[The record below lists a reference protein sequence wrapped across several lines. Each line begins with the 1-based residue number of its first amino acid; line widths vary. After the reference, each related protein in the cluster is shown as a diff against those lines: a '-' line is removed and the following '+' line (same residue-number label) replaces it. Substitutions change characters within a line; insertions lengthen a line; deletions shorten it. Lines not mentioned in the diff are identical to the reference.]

1 MDGASRMKNKDT
13 SCRLIFGAVLTLV
26 LLSCSGCQL
35 EYLLAG
41 NGVDQSVYHIKKK
54 DRVLVLVDSS
64 SISPLSIHAMSQLIT
79 ATNQDLYRAG
89 VAKNLVPAYRL
100 IALMKSHPV
109 SYREMGI
116 ADIAKALNANLVIYL
131 YIERFRN
138 RLLSAKQISEGDA
151 QAYLKLVSES
161 GMRLWPKTAAPG
173 QLITAKVPPNLAM
186 TQTHT
191 AVEDSL
197 LAQLANTTAG
207 FFHAHAR
214 SYSQAEKANMT
225 SPP

>member
-1 MDGASRMKNKDT
+1 MKKKYPIFRT
-13 SCRLIFGAVLTLV
+13 LIGTAVTLL

-41 NGVDQSVYHIKKK
+41 NGIDQSVYHIKKK

-64 SISPLSIHAMSQLIT
+64 SFSPLSIHAMSQLIT
-79 ATNQDLYRAG
+79 AVNQNLYRNG
-89 VAKNLVPAYRL
+89 VTKNLIPAYRL

-116 ADIAKALNANLVIYL
+116 ADIARALKANLVVYI

-138 RLLSAKQISEGDA
+138 KRLSAKQITEGDA
-151 QAYLKLVSES
+151 QAYVKLVSES
-161 GMRLWPKTAAPG
+161 GHRLWPKTAAPG
-173 QLITAKVPPNLAM
+173 ELVTARVPANLAM

-191 AVEDSL
+191 AVADSL
-197 LAQLANTTAG
+197 LAQIADTTAG
-207 FFHAHAR
+207 FFYTHSRGYTPSHGAQM
-214 SYSQAEKANMT
+214 S

>member
-1 MDGASRMKNKDT
+1 MKNKYT
-13 SCRLIFGAVLTLV
+13 SFRLIVGAVLALAC
-26 LLSCSGCQL
+26 LSCGGCQL

-64 SISPLSIHAMSQLIT
+64 PSSPLSIHAMSQLIT
-79 ATNQDLYRAG
+79 ATNQDLYLAG
-89 VAKNLVPAYRL
+89 VTKNLVPAYRL

-116 ADIAKALNANLVIYL
+116 ADIAKALNANLVIYM
-131 YIERFRN
+131 YVERFRN
-138 RLLSAKQISEGDA
+138 RLLSAKQITEGDA

-161 GMRLWPKTAAPG
+161 GTRLWPKTAAPG
-173 QLITAKVPPNLAM
+173 QLITAKVSPNLAM

-207 FFHAHAR
+207 FFHSHAR
-214 SYSQAEKANMT
+214 SYAPKHAAQMT

>member
-1 MDGASRMKNKDT
+1 MDGASRMINKYCQLK
-13 SCRLIFGAVLTLV
+13 SVSGVVLA
-26 LLSCSGCQL
+26 LLFFCCSGCQL

-41 NGVDQSVYHIKKK
+41 NGISESVYHIKSK

-89 VAKNLVPAYRL
+89 VTKRLVPAYRL
-100 IALMKSHPV
+100 IALMKNHPV
-109 SYREMGI
+109 TYREMGI
-116 ADIAKALNANLVIYL
+116 ADIAKALKANIVLYV

-138 RLLSAKQISEGDA
+138 RLLSAKQITEGDA
-151 QAYLKLVSES
+151 QAYVKLVSES
-161 GMRLWPKTAAPG
+161 GKRLWPRTAAPG
-173 QLITAKVPPNLAM
+173 ELVTAKVPPNLAM

-197 LAQLANTTAG
+197 LSQIANTTAG
-207 FFHAHAR
+207 FLHTHGK
-214 SYSQAEKANMT
+214 SYTPSHSSQMSAPN
-225 SPP
+225 